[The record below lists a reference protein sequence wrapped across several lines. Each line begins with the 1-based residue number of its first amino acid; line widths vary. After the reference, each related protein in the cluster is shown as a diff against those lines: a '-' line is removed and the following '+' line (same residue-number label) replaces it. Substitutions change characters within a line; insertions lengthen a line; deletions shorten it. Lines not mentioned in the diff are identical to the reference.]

1 MIELP
6 GNAALP
12 CRKLSL
18 SGTACPVLSR
28 RGPTPT
34 RKSSRDVLSPRL
46 VGIQSAPRTAGV
58 NVPAA
63 PGQSKPY
70 FGIWKNDRFRN
81 GSEGGDRAHYGDRDD
96 TFAGHF

>member
-1 MIELP
+1 M
-6 GNAALP
+6 
-12 CRKLSL
+12 
-18 SGTACPVLSR
+18 
-28 RGPTPT
+28 
-34 RKSSRDVLSPRL
+34 
-46 VGIQSAPRTAGV
+46 
-58 NVPAA
+58 PAA